1 MKYKTI
7 IFEIKDNIAFIKLN
21 RPDHYNS
28 LNELMARELLDIS
41 YECDSNKSIRCVI
54 LTGQGEKAFCSGG
67 DLKSFYEQEENVS
80 RHLKEVT
87 HFLHGAI
94 TRFSRMDAPL
104 IVAVN
109 GVAAG
114 AGLSFVGFADLA
126 VCSDKASF
134 VSAYS
139 KAGLTPDGSSSY
151 FLPRII
157 GSRRYL
163 ELVLTNKTLSS
174 KEALEWGLIN
184 KIFEHEILYKETFKI
199 AKELSEGPTLA
210 FGRTKEL
217 VHNSFTSSLEGQ
229 MELETIMISKSAD
242 TEDGKEGIRSFVKK
256 EKPTFLGK

>member
-7 IFEIKDNIAFIKLN
+7 IFEIKDSIAFIKLN
-21 RPDHYNS
+21 RPNHYNS
-28 LNELMARELLDIS
+28 LNELMARELLEIA
-41 YECDSNKSIRCVI
+41 YECDTNKSVRCAI
-54 LTGQGEKAFCSGG
+54 LTGSGDKVFCSGG
-67 DLKSFYEQEENVS
+67 DLKSFHEQGTNIS

-87 HFLHGAI
+87 HLLHGAI
-94 TRFSRMDAPL
+94 TRFSRMNAPL
-104 IVAVN
+104 IVSVN

-126 VCSDKASF
+126 FCSEKANF

-163 ELVLTNKTLSS
+163 ELVMTNKVLSAQ
-174 KEALEWGLIN
+174 EAFEWGLIN
-184 KIFEHEILYKETFKI
+184 SIFEHNFLHKKSLEIALT
-199 AKELSEGPTLA
+199 LSEGPTLA

-217 VHNSFTSSLEGQ
+217 VHKTYDSSLEGQ
-229 MELETIMISKSAD
+229 MELETIMISKSSE
-242 TEDGKEGIRSFVKK
+242 TLDGKEGIKSFVNK
-256 EKPTFLGK
+256 EKPNFLGK

>member
-1 MKYKTI
+1 M
-7 IFEIKDNIAFIKLN
+7 
-21 RPDHYNS
+21 
-28 LNELMARELLDIS
+28 
-41 YECDSNKSIRCVI
+41 
-54 LTGQGEKAFCSGG
+54 
-67 DLKSFYEQEENVS
+67 
-80 RHLKEVT
+80 
-87 HFLHGAI
+87 
-94 TRFSRMDAPL
+94 
-104 IVAVN
+104 
-109 GVAAG
+109 
-114 AGLSFVGFADLA
+114 
-126 VCSDKASF
+126 
-134 VSAYS
+134 SAYS

-163 ELVLTNKTLSS
+163 ELVLTNKILSS